1 MAKRIKGESGYS
13 LVEVMVA
20 IMIMVMAI
28 LPMVAMF
35 DMGLHSTTE
44 GSKFDKER
52 MLANLKLEQAKD
64 LPFDS
69 GDDTIQDVKDN
80 FPEDAGT
87 VTAYDPGTGYYE
99 SGAMPAPPGFPTSM
113 TYVVEKQYMA
123 QPSQDPAGLSE
134 PFEKCD
140 PDPAAAPEDNCDQGT
155 NLIRVTVTVQW
166 DGNTYTTYG
175 LVTGMGPVVT
185 G

>member
-1 MAKRIKGESGYS
+1 MAKRLKGESGYS

-20 IMIMVMAI
+20 IMIMTLAI
-28 LPMVAMF
+28 LPMISMF

-44 GSKFDKER
+44 GSKYDKAR
-52 MLANLKLEQAKD
+52 MLANLKLEQAKN

-69 GDDTIQDVKDN
+69 DDDAIQDVKDN

-87 VTAYDPGTGYYE
+87 VTAYDGSGFYQ

-123 QPSQDPAGLSE
+123 QPSQDPAGPSE
-134 PFEKCD
+134 NWGKCD
-140 PDPAAAPEDNCDQGT
+140 PASTDPDIACDPGT

-166 DGNTYTTYG
+166 DDGNEYTTYG
-175 LVTGMGPVVT
+175 LVAG
-185 G
+185 

>member
-1 MAKRIKGESGYS
+1 MMPAKRLNRESGYS

-20 IMIMVMAI
+20 IIIMTLAI
-28 LPMVAMF
+28 LPMVGMF

-44 GSKFDKER
+44 GSKYDKAR
-52 MLANLKLEQAKD
+52 MLANLKLEQAKN

-69 GDDTIQDVKDN
+69 DDDAIQDVKDN
-80 FPEDAGT
+80 FPEPAGT
-87 VTAYDPGTGYYE
+87 VTAYDPGTGYYQ
-99 SGAMPAPPGFPTSM
+99 SGAMPAPPGNPTSM

-134 PFEKCD
+134 NWGTCQTNGTCD
-140 PDPAAAPEDNCDQGT
+140 PGT

-166 DGNTYTTYG
+166 DDNEYTTHG
-175 LVTGMGPVVT
+175 LVAG
-185 G
+185 

>member
-1 MAKRIKGESGYS
+1 MTKHLRLREESGYS

-20 IMIMVMAI
+20 IMIMTLAI
-28 LPMVAMF
+28 LPMMSMF
-35 DMGLHSTTE
+35 DMGLHSTIE
-44 GSKFDKER
+44 GSKYDKAR
-52 MLANLKLEQAKD
+52 MLANLKLEQAKN

-69 GDDTIQDVKDN
+69 LDATIQDVKDN
-80 FPEDAGT
+80 FPENVGT

-99 SGAMPAPPGFPTSM
+99 SGPKAQPGFPTSM

-134 PFEKCD
+134 NWGTCQTNGTCD
-140 PDPAAAPEDNCDQGT
+140 PGT

-166 DGNTYTTYG
+166 DGNEYTTHG
-175 LVTGMGPVVT
+175 LVTGS
-185 G
+185 

>member
-1 MAKRIKGESGYS
+1 MRARPLKEESGYS

-20 IMIMVMAI
+20 IIIMALAI
-28 LPMVAMF
+28 LPMAGMI
-35 DMGLHSTTE
+35 DMGLRSTTE
-44 GSKFDKER
+44 GSKYDKAR
-52 MLANLKLEQAKD
+52 MLANLKLEQAKN

-69 GDDTIQDVKDN
+69 LDDTIRDVRDN

-87 VTAYDPGTGYYE
+87 VTAYDPDTGHYE

-123 QPSQDPAGLSE
+123 QPSTDPGAASEDFRLCDPGGSDPATA
-134 PFEKCD
+134 CD
-140 PDPAAAPEDNCDQGT
+140 PGT

-166 DGNTYTTYG
+166 DDDKTYTTYG
-175 LVTGMGPVVT
+175 LVTG
-185 G
+185 